1 MHFYA
6 PDCNKVEIEKSK
18 KNKKTKTKSKQNK
31 QKGFEKSLIEIDQT
45 YSNKQYRLHQF
56 AT

>member
-31 QKGFEKSLIEIDQT
+31 QKGFEKSLIEID
-45 YSNKQYRLHQF
+45 
-56 AT
+56 